1 MTENHVIPVFPLGIV
16 ALPGLPV
23 PLHIFEERYKLMI
36 GECLE
41 NDRPFGIVFFSGGQL
56 QHVGCTVR
64 IIQLITRYDDGR
76 MDILAQGEQRFVI
89 QKLFEDKPYLQASIT
104 YFEDQPEAFD
114 AEMKASARKGLQLL
128 KELNRLLTDGAE
140 IEFIDVDDL
149 ERLSFFIAGCEGFSM
164 DEKQTFL
171 EMTSTRSRLEKST
184 LAMASIIE
192 RVKLTEKIKTVINGN
207 GHLDKSLKSHTS
219 LLKPA

>member
-1 MTENHVIPVFPLGIV
+1 MTENHVIPLFPLGIV

-41 NDRPFGIVFFSGGQL
+41 HDRPFGIVFFSGGRL

-64 IIQLITRYDDGR
+64 IIQLIQRYDDGR
-76 MDILAQGEQRFVI
+76 MDILAQGEKRFVI
-89 QKLFEDKPYLQASIT
+89 QALFEGKPYLQASIT
-104 YFEDQPEAFD
+104 YVEDRPEAAD
-114 AEMKASARKGLQLL
+114 ADMKASARRGLQLL
-128 KELNRLLTDGAE
+128 KELHRLLTDGAE
-140 IEFIDVDDL
+140 IEYIDVDDL
-149 ERLSFFIAGCEGFSM
+149 EQLSFIIAGCEGFSA

-184 LAMASIIE
+184 RAMASIIE

-207 GHLDKSLKSHTS
+207 GHLGKSLKSHTS
-219 LLKPA
+219 LQKPA